1 MSNVQPSNRSSLAA
15 GHIYF
20 IGAGP
25 GDPEL
30 ITLKAQKLIA
40 AADVIIYAG
49 SLVNPAILA
58 HARPEAISHNS
69 AAMTLSEQIEV
80 MQVAVSK
87 GHRVARL
94 HTGDPSIYGAILEQM
109 RELDKLGISYTV
121 VPGVSSA
128 FAAAAALGIEFTVPG
143 DTQTVILTR
152 LAGRTPV
159 PDTER
164 LRDLAA
170 HRTSMAIFLS
180 AGMAAGVVAELTA
193 AGYRPDTPVAVVFR
207 ASWPD
212 QLVIRGTLADI
223 AARVEQAEITHHA
236 LIIVSPALKPDS
248 RSESAPDSHLYGAAL
263 AQVDRRPT
271 TAIIS
276 LTRAGAQTGLRLQQL
291 LPNATLYAPARFLH
305 PPPTHPPNQPTS
317 LRSQPTNH
325 PTTQPPNH
333 SSTIIPYTT
342 SVRQT
347 LQSAFQEHAALVC
360 IMATGIVVRDLAP
373 LLRSKHSDPA
383 VVVVDEK
390 GEHAISLLSGHK
402 GGANALARQVAGL
415 LGGTAILTTASDGQG
430 LPAID
435 LLGREDGWVISRGD
449 QLTAVSAAL
458 VNGEPVGLFQEAGD
472 ESWRPDPLPPNLTRY
487 PSLAALQQAT
497 PAAALLITHRLVP
510 PEVFAAVP
518 RAVIYHPPC
527 LVVGVGCNRGTP
539 AEEIQQAVDQTLA
552 EAGLDAR
559 SIYLLATIED
569 KADEIGLLAACERRG
584 WRLKIFTRRE
594 MAAITAV
601 PTPSEWAQRVLGVPG
616 VAEPAA
622 LLAAQTDSL
631 LVEKRKFRNVTVA
644 VALTDSK

>member
-1 MSNVQPSNRSSLAA
+1 MSIAQPSQNVLSAT
-15 GHIYF
+15 GHVYF

-58 HARPEAISHNS
+58 HARPEAVSHNS
-69 AAMTLSEQIEV
+69 AGMTLSEQIEV

-109 RELDKLGISYTV
+109 RELDKLGIPYTV
-121 VPGVSSA
+121 IPGVSSA

-159 PDTER
+159 PDTEL
-164 LRDLAA
+164 LRDLAT

-180 AGMAAGVVAELTA
+180 AGMIGGVVEELYA
-193 AGYRPDTPVAVVFR
+193 AGYSPATPVAVVFR

-223 AARVEQAEITHHA
+223 AARVEQAEVTHHA
-236 LIIVSPALKPDS
+236 LIIVSPALKPEA
-248 RSESAPDSHLYGAAL
+248 RSDSAPDSHLYGAAF
-263 AQVDRRPT
+263 AAAERAPT

-276 LTRAGAQTGLRLQQL
+276 LTRAGTHTGLRLHQL
-291 LPNATLYAPARFLH
+291 LPNATFYAPARFLDQSAS
-305 PPPTHPPNQPTS
+305 QPTP
-317 LRSQPTNH
+317 LRSQPTNQLTNQPTIH
-325 PTTQPPNH
+325 P
-333 SSTIIPYTT
+333 STIIPYTT

-360 IMATGIVVRDLAP
+360 IMATGIVVRDLVP

-383 VVVVDEK
+383 VVVVDEQ
-390 GEHAISLLSGHK
+390 GRHAISLLSGHK
-402 GGANALARQVAGL
+402 GGANALARQVAQL
-415 LGGTAILTTASDGQG
+415 LGGTPVLTTASDGQG

-435 LLGREDGWVISRGD
+435 LLGRAEGWVISRGD

-458 VNGEPVGLFQEAGD
+458 VNGEPVGVFQEAGD
-472 ESWRPDPLPPNLTRY
+472 ESWWPDPPLPNLTRY
-487 PSLAALQQAT
+487 PSLAALQQAA
-497 PAAALLITHRLVP
+497 PAAALLISHRLVP
-510 PEVFAAVP
+510 PEVLAAVP

-527 LVVGVGCNRGTP
+527 LVVGVGCNRGAP
-539 AEEIQQAVDQTLA
+539 AEDIQQAVDQTLA

-559 SIYLLATIED
+559 SIHLLATIED
-569 KADEIGLLAACERRG
+569 KAGEIGLLAACQTRG
-584 WRLKIFTRRE
+584 WRLKVFTRRE
-594 MAAITAV
+594 IAAITDV

-622 LLAAQTDSL
+622 MLAAQSDSL
-631 LVEKRKFRNVTVA
+631 LVKKRKFPNVTVA
-644 VALTDSK
+644 VAKTDSK